1 MNDNKNGLMKP
12 KSKPTDLMANMRK
25 ALGPAPST
33 PRSLEEKL
41 QSLTETELNL
51 VLNTAQMV
59 KLIAQMDSGQSRS
72 YRQIVRGS
80 YPNMRSNLQSLIAE
94 VLQDADPL
102 PDVPTITPQEP
113 KRSADEIAFSLYDR
127 PEYQVSPQQT
137 VSEADEKTVSALQ
150 SALAETLA
158 KQTEQPSGLTGN
170 DAFLAK
176 LTQSESS
183 GNSQAEI
190 TIKDGRR
197 FVGSLQFGAA
207 RLADYKAASG
217 KRFTQDE
224 FKADE
229 ALQAEVADW
238 HVADINKSID
248 ALGDAAKDYDRDGLR
263 SVAHLGGKGG
273 MRKFVKSGGKYNP
286 ADELGTSLRDYYDK
300 FSSKT

>member
-12 KSKPTDLMANMRK
+12 TPKSDLMTDMRK
-25 ALGPAPST
+25 ALGPASST

-59 KLIAQMDSGQSRS
+59 KLIAQMDAGQARS

-102 PDVPTITPQEP
+102 PDVPTITPQQP
-113 KRSADEIAFSLYDR
+113 KQSADDIASSLYDR
-127 PEYQVSPQQT
+127 PEYQISPQPA
-137 VSEADEKTVSALQ
+137 VSEAYEKTVSALQ

-158 KQTEQPSGLTGN
+158 KQTKQPSSPTDN

-229 ALQAEVADW
+229 ALQADVAQW
-238 HVADINKSID
+238 HIADIDKSID
-248 ALGDAAKDYDRDGLR
+248 ALGDAAKEYDRDGLR
-263 SVAHLGGKGG
+263 SIGHLGGKGG
-273 MRKFVKSGGKYNP
+273 MRKFVKSGGKHNP
-286 ADELGTSLRDYYDK
+286 ADQLDTSLQDYYDK